1 MKYSS
6 REDVE
11 KIGRA
16 GAAFEEDEY
25 GTRFRMLSSFWM
37 YAEDD
42 DEAMTPH
49 FRNGLCYW
57 ESWVTK
63 YISER
68 VPVGSYFVDVGSNIG
83 YYSLWAAA
91 HGCNVIA
98 YEPNKHLVQMVE
110 NSARANGYYI
120 EVFPWA
126 LSDKNGKMNLY
137 VPEHHSG
144 AGSLHHKLGKKTA
157 VQVQKFD
164 DSYQFEPGDDV
175 YMKID
180 AEGAEPFIWAG
191 MQKSW
196 ETYNMVIFME
206 WSNAR
211 YSDAFGKRLVDEAK
225 VSLIEYDG
233 TARELTEQDLLG
245 ISDVRMIV
253 VERK

>member
-1 MKYSS
+1 MKYFS

-16 GAAFEEDEY
+16 GATFEEDEN
-25 GTRFRMLSSFWM
+25 GIRFRMLSSFWM
-37 YAEDD
+37 YAEED

-49 FRNGLCYW
+49 FRNGLCFW

-63 YISER
+63 YISEK
-68 VPVGSYFVDVGSNIG
+68 VPTGAYFVDVGSNVG

-91 HGCNVIA
+91 HGCNVVA
-98 YEPNKHLVQMVE
+98 YEPNKHLAQMLE
-110 NSARANGYYI
+110 NSAKYNGLYVEI
-120 EVFPWA
+120 EPFA

-157 VQVQKFD
+157 VTVRKFD

-196 ETYNMVIFME
+196 ELYNMTVFME
-206 WSNAR
+206 WSSPR
-211 YSDAFGKRLVDEAK
+211 YSETFARRLLDAAK
-225 VSLIEYDG
+225 VSVIEFDG
-233 TARELTEQDLLG
+233 TAREVSEKELLG
-245 ISDVRMIV
+245 MNDIRMIV
-253 VERK
+253 LERK